1 MGSDTTIN
9 QLYQSLQDLKYYIDT
24 QPAPGLLLR
33 GQLVKEL
40 PGYKKAEDILLV
52 VETIHIK
59 EQEADKSDEVSDDKN
74 TSRQ

>member
-1 MGSDTTIN
+1 MDNGTTIN

-40 PGYKKAEDILLV
+40 PGYKKPKTYYWLSKQFTL
-52 VETIHIK
+52 
-59 EQEADKSDEVSDDKN
+59 KN
-74 TSRQ
+74 KKLTSQMK